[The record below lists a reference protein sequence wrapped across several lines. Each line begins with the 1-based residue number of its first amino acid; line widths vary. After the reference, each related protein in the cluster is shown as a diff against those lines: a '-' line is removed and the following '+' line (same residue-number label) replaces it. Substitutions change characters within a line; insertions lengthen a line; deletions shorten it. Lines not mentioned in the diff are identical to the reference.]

1 MKQYLIALA
10 VFGTLAAQIHSQEA
24 SVPKE
29 QKDKVSYSIGLEIGS
44 GMKQQKLDIN
54 PDFVIEGF
62 RDGLAAK
69 KPRLTEEERQKVMA
83 EFEKVFA
90 EKMAAESKD
99 LPDKNKKEG
108 DAFLAENKKKEGVKT
123 LPSGLQYKVIK
134 EGSGVIPKGAD
145 KVTTHYRGTL
155 IDGTEFDSSYSR
167 NEPSSFGVLQVIKGW
182 QEALQLMKTG
192 SKWQL
197 YVPSNLAYGENG
209 AGKQIGP
216 NATLIFDI
224 ELISIDKQ

>member
-10 VFGTLAAQIHSQEA
+10 VFGYLVVQSHAQDAA
-24 SVPKE
+24 VPKE

-54 PDFVIEGF
+54 PEFVIEGF
-62 RDGLAAK
+62 RDGLSAK

-83 EFEKVFA
+83 EFEKSFG
-90 EKMAAESKD
+90 EKMAAEAKEM
-99 LPDKNKKEG
+99 PEKNKKEG
-108 DAFLAENKKKEGVKT
+108 EAFLAENKKKEGVKT

-134 EGSGVIPKGAD
+134 EGTGAIPKGSE

-167 NEPSSFGVLQVIKGW
+167 NEPTSFGVLEVIKGW

-197 YVPSNLAYGENG
+197 YVPSNLAYGETG
-209 AGKQIGP
+209 AGKKIGP

-224 ELISIDKQ
+224 ELISIEKQ